1 MLFLFSVQLNISVQL
16 LLKRNGK
23 NGNYFEEMM
32 QSEWYQVP

>member
-1 MLFLFSVQLNISVQL
+1 MLLLFSVQLNISVQL

-23 NGNYFEEMM
+23 NGNHFVEMM